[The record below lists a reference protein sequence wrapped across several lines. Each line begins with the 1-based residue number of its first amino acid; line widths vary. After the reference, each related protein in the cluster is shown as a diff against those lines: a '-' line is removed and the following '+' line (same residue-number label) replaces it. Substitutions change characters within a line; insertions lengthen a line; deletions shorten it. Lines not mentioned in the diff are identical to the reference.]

1 VVIAT
6 THGLAAGEVA
16 HDAIASRIAANFAI
30 FPANELRH

>member
-1 VVIAT
+1 VVIVAMRRMS
-6 THGLAAGEVA
+6 GDEVA